1 MSAARDKLLDVYNS
15 ELAFIRELGGEFAR
29 DFGKVAHRLDLQT
42 FKCEDPYVE
51 RLLEG
56 FAFLAA
62 RVRLKIDD
70 EYATF
75 AQSLLQIVFPH
86 LLPPTPSM
94 AVVRFEP
101 KLDEGRLEGGY
112 RLQRGTKLH
121 AVMRRGE
128 PTSCQ
133 FTTASDIDLWPIA
146 LTRADYLPTPT
157 ALSSAAIPGRQ
168 GSKAAISLRFEAKGG
183 FNFSDM
189 PIDQLR
195 LFLSGGGAI
204 AGRIYERLVAHGT
217 RVVLRDAN
225 NPASGVVL
233 GPDTIRQV
241 GFADD
246 EALLPYDH
254 RSFQG
259 YRLLHEYF
267 ALPERFLF
275 VDLVGL
281 QTAMRSISSKSLEII
296 VLLDEDDEELES
308 YVDASRFEL
317 FCSPA
322 INLFEMDLDRVLLNT
337 KDPEFHVVPN
347 KPQPVDFEI
356 YDLLKVQGIGRN
368 AEPLMTFE
376 PFYKINHRGASDKE
390 NAYYAIRREPRL
402 VRKSRDPAGRLGSYR
417 GSEVFLSLVD
427 AKEAPYPNELR
438 QLAIKARCTN
448 RDLPARLAVGA
459 GKTDF
464 TLKSGAPVASIRA
477 VAGPTLPRESIATD
491 RTAWQM
497 ISQLS
502 LNYLSIGGADQHGS
516 REEERSA
523 AALSELLSIYARCSG
538 AESDRDDIGILGVKT
553 EPIVSKLPIKGPMV
567 FGRGIKVDL
576 TFDDAKFEGSS
587 FFLLGAV
594 LERFLARYVS
604 LNSFTQTSVNSN
616 ERGNVIQWP
625 ARHGRRQIL

>member
-1 MSAARDKLLDVYNS
+1 MSAARDKLLDIYNG

-62 RVRLKIDD
+62 RVRQKIDD
-70 EYATF
+70 EYSTF

-101 KLDEGRLEGGY
+101 KLDEGRLEEGY
-112 RLQRGTKLH
+112 RLERGTKLH

-128 PTSCQ
+128 TTSCQ
-133 FTTASDIDLWPIA
+133 FTTASDVELWPIT
-146 LTRADYLPTPT
+146 LNRADYLATPT

-168 GSKAAISLRFEAKGG
+168 GSKAAISLRFEAQGS
-183 FNFSDM
+183 FSFKDM
-189 PIDQLR
+189 PIERLR

-204 AGRIYERLVAHGT
+204 AGKIYERLIAHGK
-217 RVVLRDAN
+217 RVVLRDPDQ
-225 NPASGVVL
+225 PASSVVL
-233 GPDTIRQV
+233 GPETIRQG

-246 EALLPYDH
+246 EALLPYDN

-275 VDLVGL
+275 VDLVDL
-281 QTAMRSISSKSLEII
+281 QTAMRGITGKTLEIVI
-296 VLLDEDDEELES
+296 LLDDEDEELEG
-308 YVDASRFEL
+308 YVDRSRFEL
-317 FCSPA
+317 FCAPA

-337 KDPEFHVVPN
+337 REPEFHLVPS

-356 YDLLKVQGIGRN
+356 YDLQQVQGIGRN
-368 AEPLMTFE
+368 AEPVASFE
-376 PFYKINHRGASDKE
+376 PFYRVDHRSAPAKE
-390 NAYYAIRREPRL
+390 KAYYAIRREPRL
-402 VRKSRDPAGRLGSYR
+402 VRQKRDPAGRLGSYR

-427 AKEAPYPNELR
+427 GKEAPYPHDLR

-448 RDLPARLAVGA
+448 RDLPSRLSLGI

-477 VAGPTLPRESIATD
+477 VAGPTMPRESIATD

-502 LNYLSIGGADQHGS
+502 LNYLSIGSADPS
-516 REEERSA
+516 DPKEEAKSA
-523 AALSELLSIYARCSG
+523 AALTELMSIYARCSG
-538 AESDRDDIGILGVKT
+538 AANARDDMGILGVRT
-553 EPIVSKLPIKGPMV
+553 EPMVSKLPIKGPIV
-567 FGRGIKVDL
+567 FGRGIKVDV

-587 FFLLGAV
+587 AFLLGAV

-604 LNSFTQTSVNSN
+604 LNSFTQTTIDTK
-616 ERGNVIQWP
+616 ERGTVIQWP
-625 ARHGRRQIL
+625 VRHGRRQTL

>member
-1 MSAARDKLLDVYNS
+1 MSLMRDKLLELYNG

-62 RVRLKIDD
+62 RVRLKIDE
-70 EYATF
+70 EYSTF

-101 KLDEGRLEGGY
+101 KLDEGRLEESY
-112 RLQRGTKLH
+112 RLERGTKLQ
-121 AVMRRGE
+121 AVMRRGDS
-128 PTSCQ
+128 TACQ
-133 FTTASDIDLWPIA
+133 FTTTSDVDLWPIA
-146 LTRADYLPTPT
+146 LTKADYLPTST
-157 ALSSAAIPGRQ
+157 AMSSAAIPGRQ
-168 GSKAAISLRFEAKGG
+168 GCKAAISLRFEAKGS
-183 FNFSDM
+183 FKFADM
-189 PIDQLR
+189 PINQLR
-195 LFLSGGGAI
+195 LFLSGDGALS
-204 AGRIYERLVAHGT
+204 GKIYERLVAHGQ
-217 RVVLRDAN
+217 RVVLRD
-225 NPASGVVL
+225 PSDLASSIVL
-233 GPDTIRQV
+233 NSDTIQQV

-246 EALLPYDH
+246 EAILPYDN

-275 VDLVGL
+275 VDLVNL
-281 QTAMRSISSKSLEII
+281 QAAIRRIASKSLEII
-296 VLLDEDDEELES
+296 ILLDEDDEELEG

-337 KDPEFHVVPN
+337 KEPEFHLVPS

-356 YDLLKVQGIGRN
+356 YDLQQVQGIGRN
-368 AEPLMTFE
+368 AEPMATFE
-376 PFYKINHRGASDKE
+376 PFYKVNHQSAPAKE
-390 NAYYAIRREPRL
+390 KAYYAIRREPRL
-402 VRKSRDPAGRLGSYR
+402 VRHSRDPAGRLGSYR

-427 AKEAPYPNELR
+427 AKEAPYPHDLR
-438 QLAIKARCTN
+438 QLAISARCTN
-448 RDLPARLAVGA
+448 RDLPARLAVGM

-464 TLKSGAPVASIRA
+464 TLRSGAPVASIRA
-477 VAGPTLPRESIATD
+477 VAGPTPPRESIAAD
-491 RTAWQM
+491 RTAWQL

-502 LNYLSIGGADQHGS
+502 LNYLSIGGANQSDPM
-516 REEERSA
+516 EEARSA
-523 AALSELLSIYARCSG
+523 AALTELLSIYARSSG
-538 AESDRDDIGILGVKT
+538 VTNGRGDIGIVGVKT
-553 EPIVSKLPIKGPMV
+553 EPMTSKLPIKGPIV
-567 FGRGIKVDL
+567 FGRGVKINL
-576 TFDDAKFEGSS
+576 AFDDTKFEGPS

-594 LERFLARYVS
+594 LERFFARYVS
-604 LNSFTQTSVNSN
+604 LNSFTQTTINSK
-616 ERGNVIQWP
+616 ERGTIIQWP
-625 ARHGRRQIL
+625 VRHGLRQTL

>member
-1 MSAARDKLLDVYNS
+1 MSLARDRLLDLYNG
-15 ELAFIRELGGEFAR
+15 ELAFIRELGSEFAR

-75 AQSLLQIVFPH
+75 AQSLMQIVFPH

-101 KLDEGRLEGGY
+101 KLDEGRMEEGY
-112 RLQRGTKLH
+112 RLARGTKLH
-121 AVMRRGE
+121 GVMRRGDS
-128 PTSCQ
+128 TACQ
-133 FTTASDIDLWPIA
+133 FTTSSDVDLWPIK
-146 LTRADYLPTPT
+146 LTDAAYLSTPA
-157 ALSSAAIPGRQ
+157 ALSSAAIPDRQ
-168 GSKAAISLRFEAKGG
+168 GFKAALSFRFEAKGG
-183 FNFSDM
+183 FDFADM
-189 PIDQLR
+189 PIDRLR
-195 LFLSGGGAI
+195 LFLSGGGTV
-204 AGRIYERLVAHGT
+204 AGRIYERLIAHGK
-217 RVVLRDAN
+217 RVVLRD
-225 NPASGVVL
+225 PSKPSSSVVL

-241 GFADD
+241 GFEDD
-246 EALLPYDH
+246 DALLPYDH

-275 VDLVGL
+275 VDLV
-281 QTAMRSISSKSLEII
+281 QIQSAMRSMASRSLDII
-296 VLLDEDDEELES
+296 VLLDEGDEALDG
-308 YVDASRFEL
+308 YVDASRFDL

-322 INLFEMDLDRVLLNT
+322 INLFEMDVDRVLLNT
-337 KDPEFHVVPN
+337 KDPEFHVVPS

-356 YDLLKVQGIGRN
+356 YDLQQVEGIGRN
-368 AEPLMTFE
+368 AEPMMSFE
-376 PFYKINHRGASDKE
+376 PFYKFNHRSVSSKE
-390 NAYYAIRREPRL
+390 RAFYALRREPRL
-402 VRKSRDPAGRLGSYR
+402 VKHKRDPAGRLGSYR

-427 AKEAPYPNELR
+427 GHEAPYSHDLR

-448 RDLPARLAVGA
+448 RDLPMRLAIGI

-477 VAGPTLPRESIATD
+477 VADPTPPRESIATG
-491 RTAWQM
+491 RAAWQM

-502 LNYLSIGGADQHGS
+502 LNYLSIGGSQIGGV
-516 REEERSA
+516 EEEAHSA
-523 AALSELLSIYARCSG
+523 AALAELLSIYARSCG
-538 AESDRDDIGILGVKT
+538 ARCDRDTMGILGVKT
-553 EPIVSKLPIKGPMV
+553 EPMISKLPVKGPIV
-567 FGRGIKVDL
+567 FGRGVNIDV
-576 TFDDAKFEGSS
+576 TFDDTTFGGSG

-604 LNSFTQTSVNSN
+604 LNSFTRTSINSK
-616 ERGNVIQWP
+616 ERGTVIQWP
-625 ARHGRRQIL
+625 VRHGRRQTL